1 MWSYCPAVPL
11 VHFKKLQKVYVCVC
25 GGGQINK
32 WAIYMDVLSCMMKS
46 APLCCMVRGLGPCM
60 ISIAG
65 VQTCYTSDGAEG
77 GGTFFL
83 PIYIQL

>member
-1 MWSYCPAVPL
+1 MGNLHGCIIIA
-11 VHFKKLQKVYVCVC
+11 
-25 GGGQINK
+25 
-32 WAIYMDVLSCMMKS
+32 
-46 APLCCMVRGLGPCM
+46 CCMVRGLGPCM